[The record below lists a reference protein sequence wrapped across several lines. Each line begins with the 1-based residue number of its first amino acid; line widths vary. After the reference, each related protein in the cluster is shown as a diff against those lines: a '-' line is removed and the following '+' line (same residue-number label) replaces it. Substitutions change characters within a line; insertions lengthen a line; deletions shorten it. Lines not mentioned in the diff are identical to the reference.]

1 MNWTITYN
9 GAEKTL
15 ADWGVTN
22 VARTLASQDVD
33 ELSFTADGAG
43 ADSTAIFPIKST
55 IILQRDRIQ
64 DSGGVWSRGTIWF
77 AGIVIQIP
85 RRGEPAAENNSYR
98 VAGPW
103 WYLKSRVFEK
113 VFNVFNGYST
123 PGDTTTATFVQKTF
137 SHSFLLL
144 VPPNT
149 DLTIPVP
156 PGPVNPDIAP
166 GKESTGQQI
175 VEALNW
181 ALKPFV
187 DAGTPPPFQVGTVTP
202 DLDVPI
208 QEVRDITCAEVIR
221 MMLRWSPDAVTWFD
235 YSTSPPTFHCQRRA
249 DFAPVNIDVSQ
260 T

>member
-9 GAEKTL
+9 GTEKTL
-15 ADWGVTN
+15 ADWGLTQVS
-22 VARTLASQDVD
+22 RTLASQDVD
-33 ELSFTADGAG
+33 ELSFTADGQ
-43 ADSTAIFPIKST
+43 ADGSPIFPIKST
-55 IILQRDRIQ
+55 LILRRNRIR
-64 DSGGVWSRGTIWF
+64 DSGGVWSGGTIWF

-85 RRGEPAAENNSYR
+85 RRGEPTAESNVYR

-113 VFNVFNGYST
+113 VFNVFNGYAT
-123 PGDTTTATFVQKTF
+123 PGDTSTATFVQKTF

-144 VPPNT
+144 VPPNI
-149 DLTIPVP
+149 DHSIPVP
-156 PGPVNPDIAP
+156 PGPVNPDISP

-208 QEVRDITCAEVIR
+208 QEMPGCTGSWA
-221 MMLRWSPDAVTWFD
+221 
-235 YSTSPPTFHCQRRA
+235 RRR
-249 DFAPVNIDVSQ
+249 V
-260 T
+260 